1 MRIKELITNQILLVC
16 TVGNIQK
23 TVWRTFRLMFEC
35 KKVQLESK
43 LTLIFLFPRSV
54 NVTKVFYSL
63 NSMYSANRC
72 IKGLKQIILK
82 VYGEPFIISLLPR
95 VTVTEKDCQKSC

>member
-1 MRIKELITNQILLVC
+1 MITNQILLVC
-16 TVGNIQK
+16 TVGNIQR

-54 NVTKVFYSL
+54 NVTKVFTL
-63 NSMYSANRC
+63 
-72 IKGLKQIILK
+72 
-82 VYGEPFIISLLPR
+82 
-95 VTVTEKDCQKSC
+95 